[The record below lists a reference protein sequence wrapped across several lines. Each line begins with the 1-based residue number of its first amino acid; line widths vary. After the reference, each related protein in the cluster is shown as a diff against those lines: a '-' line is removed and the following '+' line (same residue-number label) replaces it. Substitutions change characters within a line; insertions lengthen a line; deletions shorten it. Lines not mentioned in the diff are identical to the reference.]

1 MKEATFVK
9 SIKSIEEEQVRDGY
23 LQREKSEVKWFLK
36 ETSCPLTGGF
46 TKQEMKDMVAR
57 TWWEVG
63 SPVCELEGDSSSVG
77 GGFQSLRVIGL
88 EFKKTRMQTEMRAE

>member
-1 MKEATFVK
+1 MNSFTKTLRHRYFRDTIGDFMKEATFVK

-57 TWWEVG
+57 T
-63 SPVCELEGDSSSVG
+63 
-77 GGFQSLRVIGL
+77 
-88 EFKKTRMQTEMRAE
+88 